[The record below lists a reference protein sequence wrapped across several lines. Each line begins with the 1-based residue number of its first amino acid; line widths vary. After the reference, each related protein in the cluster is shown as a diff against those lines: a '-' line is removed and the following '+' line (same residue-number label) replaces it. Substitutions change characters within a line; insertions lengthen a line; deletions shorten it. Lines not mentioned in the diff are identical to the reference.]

1 MMIILA
7 GLSFLWSAS
16 ATSADSYLTDGKKE
30 MLLTAQEHLLN
41 DRFESAHATLDSLI
55 DRDSSD
61 PVGYLYKAAV
71 YLGQMTD
78 AEQELHTETFKA
90 LIDTVFTLASHRTDS
105 ARVREAA
112 WMKLC
117 EGHAHAYRSLWESR
131 FGSFTSALK
140 HAFRGKS
147 SYEDGLRFDS
157 TLYDLYGGLGMYHYW
172 KSAKAGILRWIGV
185 FKNDKEKGIE
195 ELYLAA
201 DSSLLSHDIARNAL
215 IWIWLD
221 MGRYDSVITACREQM
236 NLFPDGKLFLWPL
249 AQAYFEKKQF
259 HLAAETYAS
268 LRTRLAELP
277 GNYFNLVECDY
288 RLNRCYD
295 KLDMDELA
303 IVTAKRVENYYDSI
317 PDRTRRKQRSKLNF
331 LRRVAKR
338 TP

>member
-1 MMIILA
+1 M
-7 GLSFLWSAS
+7 
-16 ATSADSYLTDGKKE
+16 TPADSYLTSDKRQV
-30 MLLTAQEHLLN
+30 LLTAQEHLLN
-41 DRFESAHATLDSLI
+41 DRFESAHASLDSLI
-55 DRDSSD
+55 DGDSSD
-61 PVGYLYKAAV
+61 PIGYLYKAAV

-78 AEQELHTETFKA
+78 AEQELHTEEFKRLINDVFA
-90 LIDTVFTLASHRTDS
+90 LAADRIDSTRA
-105 ARVREAA
+105 REAA

-147 SYEDGLRFDS
+147 SYEDGLRLDS

-201 DSSLLSHDIARNAL
+201 DSSSLSHDIARNAL

-221 MGRYDSVITACREQM
+221 MGRYDSVITACREQLA
-236 NLFPDGKLFLWPL
+236 LFPDGKLFLWPL
-249 AQAYFEKKQF
+249 ARAYFEKKQY
-259 HLAAETYAS
+259 HLAAETYTS
-268 LRTRLAELP
+268 LRTRLAKSP

-288 RLNRCYD
+288 SLNRCYD

-303 IVTAKRVENYYDSI
+303 IRAAKRVEDYYDSI
-317 PDRTRRKQRSKLNF
+317 PDRTKRKQRSKLNF

-338 TP
+338 MP